1 MIDKLVQLGGFSTS
15 PARRGRRARPRES
28 GQAVRRLVRLI
39 LIGVAVKVAKKRLPH
54 AQQAYKKAVAA
65 GARPSRQWA
74 PRSPRSSVSRRAA
87 RPTLSEDH
95 LMGIIGFGLAAWAV
109 GLLTEP

>member
-1 MIDKLVQLGGFSTS
+1 M
-15 PARRGRRARPRES
+15 
-28 GQAVRRLVRLI
+28 RRLVQLI

-65 GARPSRQWA
+65 GARPIEAVGSA
-74 PRSPRSSVSRRAA
+74 SPRSSVSHPAA
-87 RPTLSEDH
+87 RPTFSEDD